1 MRLRCVLII
10 ALSLLLT
17 LVGKSV
23 FAIEAVTGK
32 AIFYS
37 PAPVLHMY
45 WQLDPASIR
54 YTRAKDSLVAAQVIT
69 EVTLRNENGIYLNRK
84 FITQTTAVPVNALAT
99 QNIFIQHTYPLQ
111 PGKTKLEL
119 KMYQAEKPDEIFTY
133 SDSVI
138 AIDNSKVK
146 ESWLSGLQLLDTS
159 YTSRDTAS
167 PFYKAGKLLVPRAF
181 NFYDDGQRQLK
192 FYAEVYHTNRLSEKS
207 FPLIVK
213 VALVKKGDGRL
224 TSAPVY
230 VDSIV
235 KGEDIHFIQ
244 GSLNMATVPSGNYY
258 AIVWIVNP
266 MGKEIGRSQVFVQ
279 TLNAQPEK
287 MEAAVKDTSA
297 NKEEKLEYLD
307 LSKTF
312 LGKYNEEQ
320 VRSILQMLLPN
331 SNEGQRQVIEGF
343 LKRPDPLYSRYF
355 IYNYF
360 EALDPVKPERAWK
373 EYSDK
378 VREVN
383 KLFGSRGGAAYNSDR
398 GLIYL
403 RYGEPGE
410 RITVRSESNS
420 LPYEI
425 WVYNYLSQ
433 VGGTALFLFYQ
444 SGSMSNDI
452 RLLHSNVPGET
463 QNGNWRRLLYPNG
476 GENINTGRAAQYFN
490 NY

>member
-1 MRLRCVLII
+1 MRFRCVLFI
-10 ALSLLLT
+10 ALSLLFILP
-17 LVGKSV
+17 GKG
-23 FAIEAVTGK
+23 ALGIGAVTGRSV
-32 AIFYS
+32 FYTPS
-37 PAPVLHMY
+37 PVLHLY
-45 WQLDPASIR
+45 WQLDPSSLR
-54 YTRAKDSLVAAQVIT
+54 YSTTKDSMVAAKVIT
-69 EVTLRNENGIYLNRK
+69 EVTFRNDNGIYLNTT
-84 FITQTTAVPVNALAT
+84 FITQTKSVPVDRLAF
-99 QNIFIQHTYPLQ
+99 QNLFIQHKYPLQ
-111 PGKTKLEL
+111 PGKTLLEL
-119 KMYQAEKPDEIFTY
+119 KMYQAERPEEIFTY
-133 SDSVI
+133 TDSVI

-146 ESWLSGLQLLDTS
+146 ESWLSGLQLLDTT
-159 YTSRDTAS
+159 YASRDTAS
-167 PFYKAGKLLVPRAF
+167 PFYSAGKLRVPRAF
-181 NFYDDGQRQLK
+181 NFYDEGQRQLK
-192 FYAEVYHTNRLSEKS
+192 FYAELYNTDRLSDKS
-207 FPLIVK
+207 FPLFVK

-230 VDSIV
+230 VDSIA
-235 KGEDIHFIQ
+235 KGAAINYIT
-244 GSLNMATVPSGNYY
+244 GTLNTATLPSGNYY

-266 MGKEIGRSQVFVQ
+266 LGKEIGRSQVFVQ
-279 TLNAQPEK
+279 TLNTQPEK
-287 MEAAVKDTSA
+287 LAETTVDTSM

-312 LGKYNEEQ
+312 MGKYDEEQ
-320 VRSILQMLLPN
+320 VRSILRMLLPN
-331 SNEGQRQVIEGF
+331 SNESQKQMIEGF

-373 EYSDK
+373 EYADK
-378 VREVN
+378 VKEVN
-383 KLFGSRGGAAYNSDR
+383 KLFGSRGGAAYSSDR

-410 RITVRSESNS
+410 RIVVRSESNS

-425 WVYNYLSQ
+425 WVYNYLPQ
-433 VGGTALFLFYQ
+433 VGGTGLFLFYQ

-476 GENINTGRAAQYFN
+476 GDNVNTGRAAQYFN